1 MPLSRVA
8 LVIAAA
14 STLACGVAIAGA
26 DDPERD
32 AAGEVAMSGGEEGRV
47 LGKCAFDAAA
57 SGYPPFEALGGEAPR
72 RTLTRASERL
82 AELERDLDT
91 MKRHADPEHPEV
103 ISELTDASTLLSETR
118 NAVAAASVA
127 ETVDQARLDDVVALV
142 EASQQRMHVVRQ
154 QRVAAHAM

>member
-1 MPLSRVA
+1 MPLSRFA
-8 LVIAAA
+8 LVLAAA

-26 DDPERD
+26 DDPEQ
-32 AAGEVAMSGGEEGRV
+32 AAGEVAMSGGEERV

-72 RTLTRASERL
+72 RTLTRASERM

-103 ISELTDASTLLSETR
+103 ISELTDADTLLTETR
-118 NAVAAASVA
+118 NALAAASVT
-127 ETVDQARLDDVVALV
+127 ESVDQARLDGVVALV
-142 EASQQRMHVVRQ
+142 EASQQRLHTVRQ
-154 QRVAAHAM
+154 QRVATHAM